1 MTVYEKSYKIMD
13 FGEENSTE
21 NPKRNK
27 EKENRKPFNVGKE
40 DVIAHTLILVVL
52 VSIFWLFYT
61 EIVKTFDLEGVSIFT
76 LVLIFTV
83 YVLVA
88 SVCAA
93 IVLFGDNPRDKGVRK
108 LMKKIYL
115 PIYVIMILISRL
127 IKTEEVKGKKE
138 SKNKTKMYF
147 SQDILDKFNTKVV
160 LDNGYVTYL
169 NNIIVSDIDGVRT
182 TVESRELDLQD
193 SQDKKRALLVDGVP
207 INEKNVEEFYDSI
220 YTDYKISK
228 DFQDKLKEYK
238 KLEKEEQERLEDI
251 EFINHNSRMVERKKK
266 EVEHLLYLNVRQEKV
281 VKMRDNIEKEL
292 INIKK
297 RVEDI
302 GDEI

>member
-27 EKENRKPFNVGKE
+27 VKENRKPINVGKE
-40 DVIAHTLILVVL
+40 DVIAHTLIIVVL
-52 VSIFWLFYT
+52 VSIFWIFYT
-61 EIVKTFDLEGVSIFT
+61 EIVKTFDLEGVSLFT

-83 YVLVA
+83 YVLMA
-88 SVCAA
+88 SVFASIA
-93 IVLFGDNPRDKGVRK
+93 LFGDNPRDKGVRK
-108 LMKKIYL
+108 LMKMIYL

-169 NNIIVSDIDGVRT
+169 NNIIVSDVEGVRT

-193 SQDKKRALLVDGVP
+193 SLDKKRALLVDGVP
-207 INEKNVEEFYDSI
+207 INENNVEEFYDSI

-251 EFINHNSRMVERKKK
+251 EFINHNSRMVESKKK
-266 EVEHLLYLNVRQEKV
+266 EIEHLLYSNVRQEKV